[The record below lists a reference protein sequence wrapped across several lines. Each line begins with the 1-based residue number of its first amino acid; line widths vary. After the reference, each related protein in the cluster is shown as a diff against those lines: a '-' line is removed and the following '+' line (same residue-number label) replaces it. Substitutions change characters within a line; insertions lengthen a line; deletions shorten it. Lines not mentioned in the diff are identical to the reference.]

1 MRRILVPFM
10 IVALLGLASGAPAQ
24 EFPSKPIRFIVPFP
38 AGLGALDLLARG
50 ISQRVSES
58 IGQPVIVDNRT
69 GASGAIGTEIVARS
83 APDGYTILMGTTTT
97 HGINPALNPKLSYN
111 PVTDFT
117 PISLLGIEP
126 LILVVNSSVP
136 ANTLQEFVSLAKS
149 KPGMSFGSAGN
160 GSPHHLAGETLESM
174 AGIDV
179 LHVPYK
185 GAIPALTDLVGGRLQ
200 FMMYSVAASESH
212 IKAGK
217 LRALAIATANRVS
230 GVDLPTF
237 AESGYPGFEFV
248 SWYAVFAP
256 AGVPEA
262 VVSRLHAE
270 IVKALATQDLRE
282 RLRKQTV
289 TPIGSSPAE
298 LAAYVRTDLAR
309 WTNVVKTTGIKV
321 E

>member
-1 MRRILVPFM
+1 MRKILVPFV
-10 IVALLGLASGAPAQ
+10 IVALLGFAQSALAQA
-24 EFPSKPIRFIVPFP
+24 FPSKPLRLIVPFP
-38 AGLGALDLLARG
+38 AGIGALDLLSRG
-50 ISQRVSES
+50 ISQHVAES
-58 IGQPVIVDNRT
+58 VGQPVIVDNRP
-69 GASGAIGTEIVARS
+69 GASGAIGAEAVARS

-97 HGINPALNPKLSYN
+97 HAINPALNPKLTYN

-117 PISLLGIEP
+117 PISLVAVEP
-126 LILVVNSSVP
+126 LILVVNSGVP
-136 ANTLQEFVSLAKS
+136 ANTLQEFIRLAKS

-160 GSPHHLAGETLESM
+160 GSPHHLAGETLRSM
-174 AGIDV
+174 AGVDV
-179 LHVPYK
+179 VHVPYK

-200 FMMYSVAASESH
+200 FMFFSLAAAEPH

-217 LRALAIATANRVS
+217 LRALAIATANRVP

-248 SWYAVFAP
+248 SWYAVFGP

-262 VVSRLHAE
+262 VVTRLHAE

-282 RLRKQTV
+282 RLQKQRV
-289 TPIGSSPAE
+289 TLVGSSPAE
-298 LAAYVRTDLAR
+298 LAAHVRTDLAR
-309 WTNVVKTTGIKV
+309 WTNVVKTTGVKL

>member
-1 MRRILVPFM
+1 MRKIVVPFV
-10 IVALLGLASGAPAQ
+10 IVALLGFAQSALAQA
-24 EFPSKPIRFIVPFP
+24 FPSKPIRLIVPFP
-38 AGLGALDLLARG
+38 AGVGALDLLSRG
-50 ISQRVSES
+50 ISQQVAES
-58 IGQPVIVDNRT
+58 VGQPVIVDNRP
-69 GASGAIGTEIVARS
+69 GASGAIGAEAVARS
-83 APDGYTILMGTTTT
+83 APDGYTILMGMTTT
-97 HGINPALNPKLSYN
+97 HAINPALNPKLTYN

-117 PISLLGIEP
+117 PISLVGVEP

-136 ANTLQEFVSLAKS
+136 ANTLREFIRLAKS

-160 GSPHHLAGETLESM
+160 GSPHHLAGETLRSM
-174 AGIDV
+174 AGVDV
-179 LHVPYK
+179 VHVPYK

-200 FMMYSVAASESH
+200 FMFFSLAAAEPH

-217 LRALAIATANRVS
+217 LRALAIATAKRVP

-237 AESGYPGFEFV
+237 AESGYPGFEFT
-248 SWYAVFAP
+248 SWYAVFGP

-282 RLRKQTV
+282 RLQKQRITLV
-289 TPIGSSPAE
+289 GNSPAE
-298 LAAYVRTDLAR
+298 LAAHVRTELAR
-309 WTNVVKTTGIKV
+309 WTNVVKTTGVKV